1 MDPGLHSVHSMHLVS
16 DIRHATPVSQNGES
30 RQASPADG
38 HPASTTPSPG
48 SPYQAPSMDS
58 RPTSATSLPGG
69 SYQDLI
75 MHCRPT
81 SIPVQSGNS
90 NYYLAT
96 GVYDILAIKYKT
108 YAEIFSTRQVMIET
122 PATEDFMVY
131 VVKVPNYDPGPVVL
145 LLSRAPSRH
154 FLSYDVLQH
163 AAVPPWPP
171 PALIRLA
178 CAPIRPCPP
187 RVPWS
192 SLSPHDPGILVYT
205 QPLSQVYPTLCLK
218 ASRGGGR

>member
-1 MDPGLHSVHSMHLVS
+1 M
-16 DIRHATPVSQNGES
+16 
-30 RQASPADG
+30 
-38 HPASTTPSPG
+38 
-48 SPYQAPSMDS
+48 
-58 RPTSATSLPGG
+58 
-69 SYQDLI
+69 
-75 MHCRPT
+75 
-81 SIPVQSGNS
+81 QSGNS
-90 NYYLAT
+90 NCYLAT

-131 VVKVPNYDPGPVVL
+131 VVTVPNYDPGSVVL

>member
-1 MDPGLHSVHSMHLVS
+1 
-16 DIRHATPVSQNGES
+16 
-30 RQASPADG
+30 
-38 HPASTTPSPG
+38 
-48 SPYQAPSMDS
+48 MDS

-90 NYYLAT
+90 TYYLAT

-122 PATEDFMVY
+122 PATEDFMVC
-131 VVKVPNYDPGPVVL
+131 VVTVPNYDPGPVL
-145 LLSRAPSRH
+145 MSLSRAPGRQ
-154 FLSYDVLQH
+154 LIYYDVLQND
-163 AAVPPWPP
+163 AVPPWPP
-171 PALIRLA
+171 PALSRLA
-178 CAPIRPCPP
+178 YVPVQPCPP
-187 RVPWS
+187 QVPRS
-192 SLSPHDPGILVYT
+192 LLSPHNPGILVST
-205 QPLSQVYPTLCLK
+205 QPLSQVYPTHCLK